1 MEEKD
6 KKTGPAVQIIAP
18 EAVEFQPDALE
29 IKNEKL
35 PLWIRYSVLYAVL
48 FVAAALIWS
57 CVCKVDVVV
66 QAPGKLVTDDSS
78 IVMKPL
84 ERTVIKKIHVK
95 IGQIVKKDQVL
106 MTFDPTIN
114 QAEAERLVKEI
125 SILTA
130 QYNRL
135 LAEFEGRVYK
145 ADPGEAGL
153 RQLAIFKQRSE
164 YFRERCNYFDEGI
177 KQLDASRKA
186 REDTLRN
193 QKERLVAI
201 KQIESMFK
209 KLHASRAGSL
219 KELLSVNIS
228 RMEMEAQIDE
238 QQNHLLELKHQRES
252 TLSSKQ
258 TFVQE
263 WKNNISEELVKVERE
278 LTSNQKS
285 YDKIKQLIE
294 YVELR
299 APCDSVVHEIAA
311 FSEGSAVREA
321 EALITLVPLVGKIEL
336 EAEVQPQDIGRINV
350 GSDVRVKLTAYPFQ
364 KHGTLDGK
372 VRNISENTLQKQS
385 QVPISYYRV
394 RIVISGHLKNTK
406 KDFRLIPGMEVQA
419 EIKVG
424 SRRIIEFIIYPLIKA
439 LDETAREP

>member
-1 MEEKD
+1 MSAEKN
-6 KKTGPAVQIIAP
+6 TLPAKVEIVP

-29 IKNEKL
+29 IKYEKL
-35 PLWIRYSVLYAVL
+35 PLWLRYSVLYSVL
-48 FVAAALIWS
+48 FVAAVLIWA

-95 IGQIVKKDQVL
+95 IGQVVKKDQVL
-106 MTFDPTIN
+106 ITFDPTIN
-114 QAEAERLVKEI
+114 RAEAERLTKEL

-135 LAEFEGRVYK
+135 LAEFENREYRP
-145 ADPGEAGL
+145 DPGEAGA
-153 RQLAIFKQRSE
+153 RQLAIFRQRAE
-164 YFRERCNYFDEGI
+164 YFREKNNYFNEGI
-177 KQLDASRKA
+177 KQLDASRKS

-193 QKERLVAI
+193 QKERLAAI

-209 KLHASRAGSL
+209 KLHESRAGSL

-228 RMEMEAQIDE
+228 RMEMEAAIDE
-238 QQNHLLELKHQRES
+238 QRNQLLELKHQRES
-252 TLSSKQ
+252 TLSSQQ

-263 WKNNISEELVKVERE
+263 WKNSISEELVKVERE
-278 LTSNQKS
+278 LTSTQKS
-285 YDKIKQLIE
+285 YDKVKQLIE

-311 FSEGSAVREA
+311 FSVGSAVREA
-321 EALITLVPLVGKIEL
+321 EALITLIPLVGKIEL
-336 EAEVQPQDIGRINV
+336 EAEVQPQDIGRINI
-350 GSDVRVKLTAYPFQ
+350 GSDVRIKLNAYPFQ

-385 QVPISYYRV
+385 QVPVSYYRA
-394 RIVISGHLKNTK
+394 RIVISGKLKNVK
-406 KDFRLIPGMEVQA
+406 KDFRMIPGMEVQA

-424 SRRIIEFIIYPLIKA
+424 SRRIIEFLIYPLIKA

>member
-1 MEEKD
+1 MSNEKN
-6 KKTGPAVQIIAP
+6 TLPAEVKIAP

-29 IKNEKL
+29 IKYEKL
-35 PLWIRYSVLYAVL
+35 PLWIRYSVLYSVL
-48 FVAAALIWS
+48 FVAGVLIWA
-57 CVCKVDVVV
+57 CLCKVDVVV

-95 IGQIVKKDQVL
+95 IGEVVKKDQVL
-106 MTFDPTIN
+106 ITFDPTIN
-114 QAEAERLVKEI
+114 RAEAERLTKEL

-135 LAEFEGRVYK
+135 LAEFENRDYRP
-145 ADPGEAGL
+145 DPGEAGA
-153 RQLAIFKQRSE
+153 RQLAIFRQRAE
-164 YFRERCNYFDEGI
+164 FFREKSNYFDEGI
-177 KQLDASRKA
+177 KQIDASRKS

-193 QKERLVAI
+193 QKERLAAI
-201 KQIESMFK
+201 QQIESMFR
-209 KLHASRAGSL
+209 KLHESRAGSL

-228 RMEMEAQIDE
+228 RMEMEAAIDE
-238 QQNHLLELKHQRES
+238 QKNHLLELKHQRES

-258 TFVQE
+258 SFVQE
-263 WKNNISEELVKVERE
+263 WRNSISEELVKVERE
-278 LTSNQKS
+278 LTSTQKS
-285 YDKIKQLIE
+285 YDKVKQLIE

-299 APCDSVVHEIAA
+299 APCDCVVHEIAA
-311 FSEGSAVREA
+311 FSVGSAVREA
-321 EALITLVPLVGKIEL
+321 EALITLIPLVGKIEL
-336 EAEVQPQDIGRINV
+336 EAEVQPQDIGRIRI
-350 GSDVRVKLTAYPFQ
+350 GSDVRIKLNAYPFQ

-385 QVPISYYRV
+385 QTPVSYYRA
-394 RIVISGHLKNTK
+394 RIVVTGKLKNVK

-424 SRRIIEFIIYPLIKA
+424 SRRLIEFLIYPLIKA
-439 LDETAREP
+439 LDESAREP

>member
-1 MEEKD
+1 MKNDTENNQ
-6 KKTGPAVQIIAP
+6 PAPQKITP
-18 EAVEFQPDALE
+18 EAIEFQPDALE

-35 PLWIRYSVLYAVL
+35 PLWIRYSVLFSVL

-66 QAPGKLVTDDSS
+66 QAPGRLVTDDSS

-106 MTFDPTIN
+106 ITFDPTIN
-114 QAEAERLVKEI
+114 QAEAERLTKEI
-125 SILTA
+125 SILSA

-135 LAEFEGRVYK
+135 LAEFEGRTYK
-145 ADPGEAGL
+145 PDPGESGQ
-153 RQLAIFKQRSE
+153 RQLAIFRQRSE

-177 KQLDASRKA
+177 KQIDASCKA

-201 KQIESMFK
+201 KQIEEMYK
-209 KLHASRAGSL
+209 KLHDSRAGSL

-228 RMEMEAQIDE
+228 RMEMEAGIDE
-238 QQNHLLELKHQRES
+238 QQNRLLELQHQRES
-252 TLSSKQ
+252 TISSKQ

-278 LTSNQKS
+278 LTSTQKS
-285 YDKIKQLIE
+285 FDKIKQLIE

-299 APCDSVVHEIAA
+299 APCESVVHEIAA
-311 FSEGSAVREA
+311 FSVGSAVREA

-350 GSDVRVKLTAYPFQ
+350 GSDVRVKLTAYPF
-364 KHGTLDGK
+364 
-372 VRNISENTLQKQS
+372 RS
-385 QVPISYYRV
+385 
-394 RIVISGHLKNTK
+394 
-406 KDFRLIPGMEVQA
+406 
-419 EIKVG
+419 
-424 SRRIIEFIIYPLIKA
+424 
-439 LDETAREP
+439 TARWTAKSGTFPRTLCRSRGRFRFRITAPES

>member
-1 MEEKD
+1 MGTD
-6 KKTGPAVQIIAP
+6 KKTGPAVQIIAS

-35 PLWIRYSVLYAVL
+35 PFWIRYSVLYAFL
-48 FVAAALIWS
+48 FVAAALIWA

-84 ERTVIKKIHVK
+84 ERTVIKKIHIK
-95 IGQIVKKDQVL
+95 IGQFVKKDQVL
-106 MTFDPTIN
+106 ITFDPTMN

-135 LAEFEGRVYK
+135 LAEFEGRVYR
-145 ADPGEAGL
+145 ADPGEAGM
-153 RQLAIFKQRSE
+153 RQLAIFKQRAE

-193 QKERLVAI
+193 QKERLAAI
-201 KQIESMFK
+201 KQIESMFQ

-238 QQNHLLELKHQRES
+238 QQNQLLELKHQRES

-278 LTSNQKS
+278 LTSTQKS
-285 YDKIKQLIE
+285 YDKVKQLIE

-311 FSEGSAVREA
+311 FSVGSAVREA
-321 EALITLVPLVGKIEL
+321 EALVTLIPLVGKIEL
-336 EAEVQPQDIGRINV
+336 EAEVQPQDIGRIKV

-385 QVPISYYRV
+385 QTPVAYYRV
-394 RIVISGHLKNTK
+394 RIVVSGHLKNTR
-406 KDFRLIPGMEVQA
+406 KDFRLIPGMEAQA

-424 SRRIIEFIIYPLIKA
+424 RRRIIEFIIYPLIKA

>member
-1 MEEKD
+1 MERD
-6 KKTGPAVQIIAP
+6 RKKLPVQQEIAP

-35 PLWIRYSVLYAVL
+35 PFWIRYSILYSVL
-48 FVAAALIWS
+48 FVVAALIWA
-57 CVCKVDVVV
+57 CICKVDVVV

-84 ERTVIKKIHVK
+84 ERTVIKQIHVK

-106 MTFDPTIN
+106 ITFDPTMN
-114 QAEAERLVKEI
+114 RAEAERLINEI

-135 LAEFEGRVYK
+135 LAEFEGRVYR
-145 ADPGEAGL
+145 ADPGEAGM

-164 YFRERCNYFDEGI
+164 YFRERSNYFDEEI

-193 QKERLVAI
+193 QKERLIAI

-209 KLHASRAGSL
+209 KLHDSRAGSL

-238 QQNHLLELKHQRES
+238 QRNQLLELKHRRES

-278 LTSNQKS
+278 LTSNRKS

-311 FSEGSAVREA
+311 FSVGSAVREA

-350 GSDVRVKLTAYPFQ
+350 GSDVRVKLNAYPFQ

-385 QVPISYYRV
+385 QVPVSYYRA
-394 RIVISGHLKNTK
+394 RIVISGHLKHTK

-424 SRRIIEFIIYPLIKA
+424 RRRIIEFLIYPLIKA

>member
-1 MEEKD
+1 
-6 KKTGPAVQIIAP
+6 
-18 EAVEFQPDALE
+18 
-29 IKNEKL
+29 NEKL
-35 PLWIRYSVLYAVL
+35 PLWIRYSVLYSSL
-48 FVAAALIWS
+48 FMAAALIWA
-57 CVCKVDVVV
+57 CICKVDVVV

-84 ERTVIKKIHVK
+84 ERTVIQKIHVK

-106 MTFDPTIN
+106 ITFDPTMN
-114 QAEAERLVKEI
+114 RAEAERLVKEL

-135 LAEFEGRVYK
+135 LAEFENRIYK
-145 ADPGEAGL
+145 PDSGEAGQ
-153 RQLAIFKQRSE
+153 RQLAIFRQRAE
-164 YFRERCNYFDEGI
+164 FFRERSNYFDEGI

-186 REDTLRN
+186 REDTLQN
-193 QKERLVAI
+193 QRARLAAI

-209 KLHASRAGSL
+209 KLHESRAGSL

-228 RMEMEAQIDE
+228 RMEMEAAIDE
-238 QQNHLLELKHQRES
+238 QQNHLLELRHQRES

-258 TFVQE
+258 SFVQE
-263 WKNNISEELVKVERE
+263 WRNNISEELVKVERE
-278 LTSNQKS
+278 LTSTQKS
-285 YDKIKQLIE
+285 YDKVKQLIE

-311 FSEGSAVREA
+311 FSVGSAVREA
-321 EALITLVPLVGKIEL
+321 EALITLIPLGGTIEL
-336 EAEVQPQDIGRINV
+336 EAEVQPQDIGRIQV
-350 GSDVRVKLTAYPFQ
+350 GSDVRIKLNAYPFQ

-385 QVPISYYRV
+385 QVPLSYYRA
-394 RIVISGHLKNTK
+394 RIVVSGRLKHTK
-406 KDFRLIPGMEVQA
+406 KDFRLIPGMEAQA

-424 SRRIIEFIIYPLIKA
+424 RRRIIEFLIYPLIRA

>member
-209 KLHASRAGSL
+209 KLHDSRAGSL

-285 YDKIKQLIE
+285 YDKIKQLSE

-299 APCDSVVHEIAA
+299 APCDCVVHEIAA

-321 EALITLVPLVGKIEL
+321 EALITLIPLVGKIEL

-385 QVPISYYRV
+385 QVPVSYYRA
-394 RIVISGHLKNTK
+394 RIVISGKLKNTK

-439 LDETAREP
+439 LDETAKEP